1 MYIYIRILPILSCA
15 VLHYCNERLARHPE
29 SARAPKEP
37 PSTHRA
43 AEQPESAQAPRES
56 APVSRE
62 LPGTQRAP
70 KQRERPPMHTGRS
83 PRHPE
88 SAKDF
93 FPPKNSFF
101 FFFFFFSVRFFS
113 RLLYKA

>member
-1 MYIYIRILPILSCA
+1 MYIYIRIRPILNCA
-15 VLHYCNERLARHPE
+15 VLHYCNERVARHPE

-43 AEQPESAQAPRES
+43 TEQPESAQAPRES

-70 KQRERPPMHTGRS
+70 KQRQRPPMHTGRS

-101 FFFFFFSVRFFS
+101 FLSKVFFQI
-113 RLLYKA
+113 AI